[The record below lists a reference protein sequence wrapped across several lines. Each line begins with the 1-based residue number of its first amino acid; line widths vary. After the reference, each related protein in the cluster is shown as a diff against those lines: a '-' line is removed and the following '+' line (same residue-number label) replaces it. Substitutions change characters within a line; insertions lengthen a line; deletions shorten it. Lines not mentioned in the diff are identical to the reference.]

1 MSSLLYML
9 ILTLNTIL
17 KTEKIIPWLIYVSI
31 LIIFIKTNELVK
43 DICILTRI

>member
-1 MSSLLYML
+1 
-9 ILTLNTIL
+9 LNTIL
-17 KTEKIIPWLIYVSI
+17 KREKIIPFIIHKSI